1 MNRAAIGLALV
12 LLWPVT
18 AAAGDDSAKKLAG
31 TWEAKDNPAHTWTF
45 EQTGKG
51 MHIVEVDN
59 RKTVTD
65 YVCNTSGRDCDI
77 EREGRGAKVS
87 LWYNGSALVEMM
99 TEGSHV
105 AKRRYAPA
113 SEGTALEVEVIPI
126 VPEGRTEKLALLRHG
141 DVQTARQR

>member
-1 MNRAAIGLALV
+1 MKRAAIALALA
-12 LLWPVT
+12 LLWAVA

-31 TWEAKDNPAHTWTF
+31 NWEAKDNPAHTWTF
-45 EQTGKG
+45 EQTDKG
-51 MHIVEVDN
+51 MHVIETGN
-59 RKTVTD
+59 GKTVAD

-77 EREGRGAKVS
+77 KREGRDAKVS
-87 LWYNGSALVEMM
+87 LWYNGPTLVEMM

-105 AKRRYAPA
+105 VKRRYAPA